1 MKKYETPVAEITT
14 FAVEDVVTTSSQG
27 GSQDCTTDL
36 GEF

>member
-27 GSQDCTTDL
+27 GNQDCTTDL